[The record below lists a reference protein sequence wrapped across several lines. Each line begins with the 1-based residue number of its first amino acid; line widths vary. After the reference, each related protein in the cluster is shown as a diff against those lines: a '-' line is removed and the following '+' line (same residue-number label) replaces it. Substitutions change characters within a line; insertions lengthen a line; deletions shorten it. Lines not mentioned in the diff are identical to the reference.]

1 MITRLFGGE
10 CIDGVSKSEVRDLYL
25 VQDKISSVSTD
36 ARLDA
41 EYNLSNHIVVAG
53 GIDLH
58 THIGGGKVN
67 IARLLLPEMVR
78 HGRSQQ
84 EREEQEWQKIA
95 PLSSPV
101 P

>member
-84 EREEQEWQKIA
+84 EREEQEWQKI
-95 PLSSPV
+95 PR
-101 P
+101 